1 MLGDGIVT
9 SNQTKTVVI
18 LHYDKLAEEIGLT
31 ADKIKAGETILGITG
46 TYAGEIDV
54 SL

>member
-1 MLGDGIVT
+1 MIT
-9 SNQTKTVVI
+9 
-18 LHYDKLAEEIGLT
+18 LAEGIGLT

-46 TYAGEIDV
+46 TYTGEDDI